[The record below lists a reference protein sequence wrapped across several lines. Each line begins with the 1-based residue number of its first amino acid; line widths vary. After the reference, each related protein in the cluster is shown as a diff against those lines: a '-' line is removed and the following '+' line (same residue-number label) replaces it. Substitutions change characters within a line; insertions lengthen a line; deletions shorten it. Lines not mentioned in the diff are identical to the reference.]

1 VITGREISGNMSIDK
16 LKIAGVVILYHP
28 GKDLTGNINSYL
40 YFIDHLFVIDNSENR
55 NLSMLDTVINSEKV
69 SYHFN
74 DSNLGI
80 ASALNLGIERALSA
94 GYSYILTMDQDSSF
108 EDDSLEK
115 LISVISNDISIGIYS
130 PIHKN
135 KFLTNPPQSNT
146 REEVSD
152 VMTSGNIL
160 NLSVVNKIGKFADEY
175 FIDYVDIEY
184 CLRLRKNGYKILRI
198 NNSILNHNEANLSRR
213 VFFGKTVYPPNHSAL
228 RWYYKIR
235 NFHYLMQEYSNDF
248 PEYFIVE
255 KKNMTNNILKVLIFE
270 KNKIDKVKMMIK
282 GYMDYRKKITGR
294 MPD

>member
-1 VITGREISGNMSIDK
+1 MNFDNKTNF
-16 LKIAGVVILYHP
+16 KIAGVVILYNP
-28 GKDLTGNINSYL
+28 GKVLTGNINSYL
-40 YFIDHLFVIDNSENR
+40 NFINHLFVIDNSTNR
-55 NLSMLDTVINSEKV
+55 NLSLLETVINSDKV

-80 ASALNLGIERALSA
+80 ASALNLAIERALSA
-94 GYSYILTMDQDSSF
+94 GYSYLLTMDQDSKF
-108 EDDSLEK
+108 EGDSLNK
-115 LISVISNDISIGIYS
+115 LLSSIKNDKNIGIYS
-130 PIHKN
+130 PFHRN
-135 KFLTNPPQSNT
+135 KFFTNPPVEYT
-146 REEVSD
+146 VEDVSD

-160 NLSVVNKIGKFADEY
+160 NLTVVDNIGKFAEDF

-198 NNSILNHNEANLSRR
+198 NNSILNHNEANLSRK

-235 NFHYLMQEYSNDF
+235 NFHYLRQEYSNDF

-255 KKNMTNNILKVLIFE
+255 KKNVRNNIVKVLIFE

-282 GYMDYRKKITGR
+282 GFMDYRKKITGR